1 LKSAT
6 PPKDSDHDGMPD
18 EWEVMHSLNP
28 NDDSDA
34 QKTSLSSKYYTNIEV
49 CINGL
54 ISNVE

>member
-49 CINGL
+49 YINGL